1 MTNTYH
7 RSLLENI
14 SHNEIRDEILAARA
28 LLQTINHKVSDEICH
43 AISFRLEFRTAFLR
57 AIELSEVRGE
67 PESLKLPWKQMKMVW
82 EQIQQKHDLGTPVP
96 EAFST
101 KIQRRLASTVP
112 PRPIVQLS
120 FDETHAHFSRL
131 INDAIEVLDVLY
143 YTNSQSLM
151 VRPRACSPRFG
162 TTLR

>member
-14 SHNEIRDEILAARA
+14 GHNEIRDEILAART
-28 LLQTINHKVSDEICH
+28 LLQNIKHKITDDLCH
-43 AISFRLEFRTAFLR
+43 ALSFRLEFRTAFLR

-67 PESLKLPWKQMKMVW
+67 PESLKLPWNQMKLVW
-82 EQIQQKHDLGTPVP
+82 EQVKQRHDLGTPVP

-120 FDETHAHFSRL
+120 FDETWAHFRRL
-131 INDAIEVLDVLY
+131 IDDAIEVLDVLY
-143 YTNSQSLM
+143 YTDSQSLM
-151 VRPRACSPRFG
+151 V
-162 TTLR
+162 